1 MLLRRDPVLIALT
14 VGGALVL
21 GGLVLSPGEPR
32 PKLIAGWLIALVLD
46 LLLFWSARRVHRTLD
61 LPPHANRFWCA
72 LSVAALIFLTGDL
85 VQLYAT
91 LSDPGIDHLVFHPA
105 QSAGAIGGVVLVSA
119 VALLQYRTRG
129 QPRGRRI
136 RMLLDTAIV
145 NTAAVSVAWCL
156 VTRPGLPDPGV
167 EVYAVAVFGC
177 GLVLCAVF
185 VTVRSSLTGE
195 APLAGSAAVPIVA
208 ATVVQALGGILLP
221 SGSAGAPGTQMA
233 LTLAPMLMVLA
244 GPRVQSLRGAEG
256 LDGRRWLDRTLRGR
270 FGVLPYTGTI
280 LCAVALVI
288 VLTTAGLGLSA
299 WGALAGLLVNVALV
313 IGRQVLALAEND
325 SLLVGIRNREQ
336 RLNALLL
343 HSSEVI
349 SIAAPDAGFTYVSP
363 AVERVLGVPASVALG
378 RNSLDILHH
387 DDRAALAADLTTLYS
402 TPGAELTYQGRY
414 RHADGSWRWL
424 EVVAMNLTHERGI
437 GGVVCNARD
446 VTESRELHERLR
458 YQAGHDELTGLAN
471 RRQFTAAV
479 TGRSGDAAVLL
490 IDLDGFKQ
498 INDTYGHA
506 AGDAVLRHVADRLRE
521 CSGPDDVPARLGG
534 DEFAVLA
541 TGVESAERIAAG
553 LRTVLERPFEIAGRP
568 LRVGASIGVA
578 VGPSADPDHLLN
590 AADLRMYEEKQRTR
604 EYAS

>member
-14 VGGALVL
+14 VGGVLVL
-21 GGLVLSPGEPR
+21 GELILGPGDPR
-32 PKLIAGWLIALVLD
+32 TKLIAGWLIAPMLD
-46 LLLFWSARRVHRTLD
+46 LLLFWSARRVHRSLD
-61 LPPHANRFWCA
+61 LPPYANRFWRA
-72 LSVAALIFLTGDL
+72 LSLAALIFLAGDL
-85 VQLYAT
+85 VQLSST
-91 LSDPGIDHLVFHPA
+91 VTDRGVDHLVFHPA
-105 QSAGAIGGVVLVSA
+105 QAVAAVAGVVLVGA
-119 VALLQYRTRG
+119 VAVLHRRARG
-129 QPRGRRI
+129 RLRGRRI
-136 RMLLDTAIV
+136 RILLDTAIV
-145 NTAAVSVAWCL
+145 TTASISVAWCL
-156 VTRPGLPDPGV
+156 MTRPGLPKAGAEAYV
-167 EVYAVAVFGC
+167 LAIFGC
-177 GLVLCAVF
+177 GLVLCAAF
-185 VTVRSSLTGE
+185 VTVRSGLTGE
-195 APLAGSAAVPIVA
+195 TPLTGSAAVPIVV
-208 ATVVQALGGILLP
+208 ATVVQAVGGILAP
-221 SGSAGAPGTQMA
+221 SGSAGDPGCQMA

-244 GPRVQSLRGAEG
+244 GPRIQLLRGVEG
-256 LDGRRWLDRTLRGR
+256 LDGRRWLARALRGR
-270 FGVLPYTGTI
+270 FSLLPYTGTVF
-280 LCAVALVI
+280 CAAALVI
-288 VLTTAGLGLSA
+288 VLVTTGLGLSA

-313 IGRQVLALAEND
+313 IGRQLLALAENN
-325 SLLVGIRNREQ
+325 SLLVEIRNREQ

-363 AVERVLGVPASVALG
+363 AVERVLGVPASAALG
-378 RNSLDILHH
+378 HSSLDILHH
-387 DDRAALAADLTTLYS
+387 DDRASLDADLTALYS

-424 EVVAMNLTHERGI
+424 EVVAVNLTHEPGI

-479 TGRSGDAAVLL
+479 TERSGDAAVLL

-521 CSGPDDVPARLGG
+521 CTGPDDVPARLGG

-541 TGVESAERIAAG
+541 GGPESAERIAAA
-553 LRTVLERPFEIAGRP
+553 LRVLLERPAEIAGRP
-568 LRVGASIGVA
+568 LPVGASIGLA
-578 VGPSADPDHLLN
+578 VGPSTDPDQLLN

-604 EYAS
+604 AYAS